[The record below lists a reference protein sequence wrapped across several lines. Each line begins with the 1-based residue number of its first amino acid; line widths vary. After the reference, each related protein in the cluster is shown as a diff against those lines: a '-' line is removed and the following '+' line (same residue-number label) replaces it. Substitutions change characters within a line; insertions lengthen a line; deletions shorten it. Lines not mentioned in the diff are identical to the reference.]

1 MAKKKEIEETV
12 VEETVVQ
19 ETATEE
25 TLVAQDPG
33 HKTRAF
39 RN

>member
-1 MAKKKEIEETV
+1 MTKKKEIEETV

-25 TLVAQDPG
+25 TVVAQDPG

>member
-19 ETATEE
+19 ETAAEE
-25 TLVAQDPG
+25 TVVAQDPG

>member
-1 MAKKKEIEETV
+1 MTKKKEIEETV
-12 VEETVVQ
+12 VEETLVQ
-19 ETATEE
+19 ETAAEE
-25 TLVAQDPG
+25 TVVAQDPG

>member
-1 MAKKKEIEETV
+1 MAKKKEIEETI

-19 ETATEE
+19 ETAAEE
-25 TLVAQDPG
+25 TVVAQDPG

>member
-12 VEETVVQ
+12 VKETVVQ

-25 TLVAQDPG
+25 TVVAQDPG

>member
-12 VEETVVQ
+12 VEETLVQ
-19 ETATEE
+19 ETAAEE
-25 TLVAQDPG
+25 TVVAQDPG

>member
-25 TLVAQDPG
+25 TVVAQDPG